1 MPTYSPSSGVR
12 IMSALV
18 RMARILSLVVT
29 CCSGAFAD
37 TYPGDFSPV
46 RKAYEGI
53 TSIDQIKP
61 KSILENRELPRVSLL
76 TPNLKDYNQGH
87 STQIPEPFGL
97 PATAALPNE
106 MTEKWAELQSRI
118 LAEEKTLEACRLDD
132 GLCPPSA
139 RRFLSIVELG
149 RQRQGRA
156 RLGWINRAVNLSIKP
171 ASDLVQY
178 GVDDFWASPLATL
191 SRGAGDCEDY
201 AIVKYVALLKVG
213 IAPDD
218 LRLVIVHDI
227 KDRTTHAV
235 TAVRHE
241 EEWWILDNRT
251 FLLMNAAQVRQYYP
265 LFTLDSRGVRTLI
278 AATASR

>member
-1 MPTYSPSSGVR
+1 MPTDSPGSGVR
-12 IMSALV
+12 KMSAFV
-18 RMARILSLVVT
+18 RISRILFLVVT

-37 TYPGDFSPV
+37 TYPGGFPPA
-46 RKAYEGI
+46 RKASEGI
-53 TSIDQIKP
+53 TSVDPIKP
-61 KSILENRELPRVSLL
+61 KSILENRELPRLSLL
-76 TPNLKDYNQGH
+76 TPNLKDYNQGN
-87 STQIPEPFGL
+87 STRNPEPFGL
-97 PATAALPNE
+97 PATDALPNE
-106 MTEKWAELQSRI
+106 MTEKWAELQARI
-118 LAEEKTLEACRLDD
+118 LAEEKTFEACRLDD

-156 RLGWINRAVNLSIKP
+156 QLGWINRAVNLSIKP
-171 ASDLVQY
+171 ASDSAQY

-201 AIVKYVALLKVG
+201 AIVKYVALLKIG
-213 IAPDD
+213 IEPDD
-218 LRLVIVHDI
+218 LRLVIVHDN
-227 KDRTTHAV
+227 KNQATHAV

-251 FLLMNAAQVRQYYP
+251 FILMNAGQVRQYYP

-278 AATASR
+278 TAAASR